1 MKRSMYVFYALIALV
16 VVGGGVWIASSGPKN
31 NKKASA
37 STPTVQP
44 VTTWKDAEE
53 VGVGLGSV
61 EAPVTVVEFADLACP
76 YCAYMALKVFPA
88 VESAYIETGK
98 VRWIFVDFPLPSH
111 RNSFTA
117 AVLTHCAGDQG
128 KYWDLQ
134 ERFFERM
141 NDWAHEADPVPALL
155 SIAEELNLDT
165 KALKA
170 CLESGVY
177 TERVRKAQQFGLR
190 MNIQATPSFFING
203 RFVEGAMPLER
214 FQALLDEMLAGS

>member
-16 VVGGGVWIASSGPKN
+16 VVGGGVWIASSGQKSGRSSSVPP
-31 NKKASA
+31 S
-37 STPTVQP
+37 SVQP
-44 VTTWKDAEE
+44 VATWKDAEE
-53 VGVGLGSV
+53 VGMAVGDPK
-61 EAPVTVVEFADLACP
+61 APVTVVEFADLACP

-88 VESAYIETGK
+88 VKPSYIETGK

-117 AVLTHCAGDQG
+117 AVLTHCAGEQG

-141 NDWAHEADPVPALL
+141 NDWAHEQDPVPALL

-177 TERVRKAQQFGLR
+177 TDRVKKSQQYGLQMGIR
-190 MNIQATPSFFING
+190 ATPSFFING

-214 FQALLDEMLAGS
+214 FQALLDEMLSGS